1 MVSIQFTTGSGLPA
15 MATILSVDSG
25 QHSEYTL
32 MFVPVFCRYRSA
44 CVDFE
49 SRI

>member
-32 MFVPVFCRYRSA
+32 MFVPVFCGYRSTWL
-44 CVDFE
+44 DFQ
-49 SRI
+49 SKK